1 MAQTTA
7 QSFQSHAHHP
17 RATYVAMLF
26 WLIALGL
33 FVVHVGL
40 GWNTANWVVAAMLLA
55 MAPLVGISR
64 WYIIALQDRIIM
76 LETKVRAAE
85 LLDAG
90 QDAHLARL
98 SPKQIAALRFASDE
112 EFGALLERAA
122 RENLSPKEI
131 KASIRTWRPDP
142 YRT

>member
-1 MAQTTA
+1 MAE

-17 RATYVAMLF
+17 RATYVATLF
-26 WLIALGL
+26 WLAALVLLIGQA
-33 FVVHVGL
+33 FF
-40 GWNTANWVVAAMLLA
+40 GWDTVNWTFAAVLMTL
-55 MAPLVGISR
+55 APLVAVSR
-64 WYIIALQDRIIM
+64 WYIVALQDRIIM

-85 LLDAG
+85 LLNAG
-90 QDAHLARL
+90 QDALLAKL

-112 EFGALLERAA
+112 EFGSLLERAA
-122 RENLSPKEI
+122 RENLSPKDI